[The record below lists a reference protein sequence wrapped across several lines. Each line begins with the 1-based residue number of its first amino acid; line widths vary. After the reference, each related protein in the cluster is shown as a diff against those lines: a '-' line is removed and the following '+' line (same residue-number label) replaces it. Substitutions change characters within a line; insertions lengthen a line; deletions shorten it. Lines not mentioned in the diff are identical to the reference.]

1 MRLWQIARRLRA
13 QFETRAAERARIAEE
28 LHDTLIQD
36 LAALSLQAEVMDD
49 QRFEYSDLR

>member
-1 MRLWQIARRLRA
+1 VRLWQIARRLRA